1 MTGNA
6 FLFAVA
12 AMLLWGV
19 APVFGKLALGKVE
32 PVAALAIR
40 SAFVA
45 VVMLAVVGLT
55 GGWAAVAGASARD
68 VALIAMEGL
77 FAGLLGGLAYYYALK
92 YGETGRVVPTAAA
105 YPLVTLALG
114 LALMGEKLTW
124 GKGLG
129 ALLIAVGVA
138 LVNYR

>member
-1 MTGNA
+1 MTDNA

-19 APVFGKLALGKVE
+19 APVFGKLALGTVE

-45 VVMLAVVGLT
+45 AVMLAFVGLT

-68 VALIAMEGL
+68 VALIALEGL
-77 FAGLLGGLAYYYALK
+77 FAGLLGGLAYFYALK
-92 YGETGRVVPTAAA
+92 YGETGRVVPTVAA
-105 YPLVTLALG
+105 YPLVTLLLG
-114 LALMGEKLTW
+114 LALMGEKLTV

-129 ALLIAVGVA
+129 AILIAAGVA